1 MDWPIDAPR
10 LLAFAG
16 SFFLIAVSPG
26 LCMTLAMSLGI
37 SQGLRRTLWMMAG
50 ELTGVALVG
59 AAAVLGVGAL
69 LLAAPGLFQA
79 FKWLGAAY
87 LFWAGWQSWHAPA
100 PDFLSGSTTRTQ
112 RPRAA
117 LVLQGFV
124 TAVANPKA
132 WAFMVALLPPFVD
145 TQRAVAPQL
154 LAILALVVVIE
165 FGCLLIYAAGGR
177 ALAEFLFR
185 RGWAQWLN
193 RLAGALM
200 IGVGFW
206 LALG

>member
-1 MDWPIDAPR
+1 
-10 LLAFAG
+10 
-16 SFFLIAVSPG
+16 
-26 LCMTLAMSLGI
+26 
-37 SQGLRRTLWMMAG
+37 MMAG